1 VGPTSLRRPPAPSAA
16 ERARSLVARGGTAS
30 LLGVRAPMMR
40 PRVHHVW
47 ANGSAVLLVPDGDP
61 LLSAEG
67 GPPPSSAAE
76 AWAAGNSAMLELA
89 DPTPVPL
96 REPVRGLLWVMGTL
110 TRPDLEMA
118 RRWAARVADVRPD
131 PALLDVGHGLTL
143 LLLKPGSIVVSDG
156 DGTAALAPVE
166 LAAARADPFCRF
178 ETTWLAHL
186 EDNHPE
192 VFQALARHLPAA
204 LRDGRA
210 RPLGVDRCGLRLR
223 VEMPEGDHD
232 VRLGWGRDVRT
243 PAELCAAL
251 DEKISARS
259 PRETGLRGRGR

>member
-1 VGPTSLRRPPAPSAA
+1 MGPTSLRRPPAPSPA
-16 ERARSLVARGGTAS
+16 ERARSLVARGGAATV
-30 LLGVRAPMMR
+30 LGVRAPMTR

-61 LLSAEG
+61 LLSVEG
-67 GPPPSSAAE
+67 GARPPVEPE
-76 AWAAGNSAMLELA
+76 EWAGGSAMVELA

-96 REPVRGLLWVMGTL
+96 REPVRGLLWVIGTL
-110 TRPDLEMA
+110 TRPDADMA

-178 ETTWLAHL
+178 ESTWLAHL

-192 VFQALARHLPAA
+192 VFGALARHLPPEF
-204 LRDGRA
+204 RDARA

-223 VEMPEGDHD
+223 LETGHGDHD
-232 VRLGWGRDVRT
+232 VRLSWGRDVRT

-259 PRETGLRGRGR
+259 GAGLRP

>member
-30 LLGVRAPMMR
+30 LLGVRAPMTR
-40 PRVHHVW
+40 PEVHHVW

-61 LLSAEG
+61 LLSTEG
-67 GPPPSSAAE
+67 GSPASSAAE
-76 AWAAGNSAMLELA
+76 AWTVGTMLELA

-96 REPVRGLLWVMGTL
+96 REPVRGLLWVIGTL
-110 TRPDLEMA
+110 TRPDAEMA
-118 RRWAARVADVRPD
+118 RRWASRVADIRPD
-131 PALLDVGHGLTL
+131 PALLDVGHGLSL
-143 LLLKPGSIVVSDG
+143 LLLKPGSIVVADG

-178 ETTWLAHL
+178 ETAWLAHL

-192 VFQALARHLPAA
+192 VFQALARHLPPS
-204 LRDGRA
+204 LRDGQA

-223 VEMPEGDHD
+223 VETPQGDHD
-232 VRLGWGRDVRT
+232 VRLAWGRDVST
-243 PAELCAAL
+243 PAQLCAAL

-259 PRETGLRGRGR
+259 SASLRP